1 MTARSTATTCTT
13 RAVVPSATRAVDLA
27 RLLCGGAREGDGDE
41 QVDRVERRVALR
53 AGVRIELPPA
63 TRVSAPTAG
72 ARLCPHFGEERKVV
86 EGRCSSVEN
95 FGLRMGAHET
105 SLGRYS
111 LAPVC
116 NKRTKRN

>member
-63 TRVSAPTAG
+63 TRVGAPAVARAWCCASAK
-72 ARLCPHFGEERKVV
+72 REERGAVTAKLYVSS
-86 EGRCSSVEN
+86 GRRLEPG
-95 FGLRMGAHET
+95 FHR
-105 SLGRYS
+105 R
-111 LAPVC
+111 
-116 NKRTKRN
+116 KRRN